1 MYEVSVTARGT
12 GLGPAPCA
20 DLDTAVDVLRQR
32 LIDAVAPRRRVK
44 WIVRC
49 PSGQLVRGD
58 ITINAASTNR
68 LEAVR
73 DHVTETREILTSDHR
88 ASKQPPAN
96 DEE

>member
-1 MYEVSVTARGT
+1 MYEVTVTARGA
-12 GLGPAPCA
+12 GFGPAPCA
-20 DLDTAVDVLRQR
+20 DLDAAVEVLRQR
-32 LIDAVAPRRRVK
+32 LVEVVAPRRRVK
-44 WIVRC
+44 WVVRC

-73 DHVTETREILTSDHR
+73 DHVAEIQEILASDNR
-88 ASKQPPAN
+88 ASKKPPVD

>member
-12 GLGPAPCA
+12 GFGPASCA
-20 DLDTAVDVLRQR
+20 DLDAAIDVLRQR

-58 ITINAASTNR
+58 ITVNAASTDR
-68 LEAVR
+68 LEAIR
-73 DHVTETREILTSDHR
+73 EHVTEIREILASDNR
-88 ASKQPPAN
+88 ASK
-96 DEE
+96 

>member
-12 GLGPAPCA
+12 GLGPAQCA
-20 DLDTAVDVLRQR
+20 DLDAAVAVLRQR
-32 LIDAVAPRRRVK
+32 LIDVVAPRRRVK

-73 DHVTETREILTSDHR
+73 DHVTEIREVLASDHR
-88 ASKQPPAN
+88 ASIQPPAN